1 MICFVKNHLH
11 GKLLEKKNIEGLE
24 RLLLKTMCTLW
35 SALLNATLKYLVCS
49 LNIVK
54 TQFLASCDHL
64 TFMSKQ
70 LEL

>member
-11 GKLLEKKNIEGLE
+11 GKLLEKNIEELE
-24 RLLLKTMCTLW
+24 RLFLKTMCTLW
-35 SALLNATLKYLVCS
+35 SALLNATLKSLVCS
-49 LNIVK
+49 LNIVN
-54 TQFLASCDHL
+54 TQFLPWDHL